1 MLFKPM
7 LASPADLARLKFPL
21 LASPKLDGV
30 RASVV
35 SGRLLTRKLKEV
47 PNRYTF
53 TCLSSHTFDG
63 MDGEL
68 IVGPPNA
75 EDVLRQTTSAIM
87 SRDGAPQFT
96 YWVFDLHDSDADYE
110 SRRNLL
116 YDLVAGLD
124 DKMRSVIHLVPQV
137 TVRSMEELLEY
148 EAGVIEDGY
157 EGVMLRDPHSPYK
170 YGRSTTREGYLLKL
184 KRFEDSEAEVI
195 GIEEEM
201 QNNNVAMT
209 NELGLTKRSTAKA
222 GLTGKGT
229 MGALVVRDLKTGV
242 TFNIGSGFTAADRQR
257 TDWIGKIVKYKF
269 FAVGI
274 KDKPRHPVFLGER
287 DARDMS

>member
-184 KRFEDSEAEVI
+184 KRFEDSECRILA
-195 GIEEEM
+195 IEEEM
-201 QNNNVAMT
+201 HNTNAAQT
-209 NELGLTKRSTAKA
+209 NELGRTKRSTAKA
-222 GLTGKGT
+222 GLVGKGT
-229 MGALVVRDLKTGV
+229 MGALVVEDIHHGWR
-242 TFNIGSGFTAADRQR
+242 FNIGSGFTAAQR
-257 TDWIGKIVKYKF
+257 AQPWKIGSIHKYKYF
-269 FAVGI
+269 PVGM
-274 KDKPRHPVFLGER
+274 KDVPRHPVYIGPRSKFDL
-287 DARDMS
+287 